1 MRGKAILVV
10 AKHEKNL
17 QLLADFLDEQGY
29 SALTASKI
37 NEVDEILQKLS
48 RFDMSLIDVTGFG
61 DSIWDR
67 CERIRKGGVPFFIIS
82 PRKSGKAEEKSLSEG
97 ARDVLTKPL
106 EKKRL
111 LELVEIILGE

>member
-1 MRGKAILVV
+1 MSGKAILVV
-10 AKHEKNL
+10 AKHGKNL
-17 QLLADFLDEQGY
+17 QLLADFLDDQGY
-29 SALTASKI
+29 SALTASTIK
-37 NEVDEILQKLS
+37 EVDETLQGLD
-48 RFDMSLIDVTGFG
+48 RLNMALIDVTGFG

-82 PRKSGKAEEKSLSEG
+82 PRKTGKAEEKSLSKG

-111 LELVEIILGE
+111 LKLVEIILGE

>member
-1 MRGKAILVV
+1 MSEKAILVV

-17 QLLADFLDEQGY
+17 QLLADFLDDQGY
-29 SALTASKI
+29 SALTASKVK
-37 NEVDEILQKLS
+37 EVDEILQKLS
-48 RFDMSLIDVTGFG
+48 RLDMSLIDVTGFG

-67 CERIRKGGVPFFIIS
+67 CERIRKQGVPFFIIS

-111 LELVEIILGE
+111 LKLVEIMLGE